1 MAQSTEHPNIPDDA
15 EPIPGNQPMRKTLQD
30 AAEYINQGAAW
41 ADKAQADLDD
51 LYQSMGEA
59 NARIRGNRDKISD
72 IKDTLATTEGEAPI
86 VVTPPNVDSNTPMTV
101 GIDYF
106 HTTPKTDCVSSPG
119 AINYPPGTNFATALF
134 TITPT
139 EQQTGHSY
147 LDIGLTNARKES
159 GYDQYITIT
168 TGLGTKVPSGH
179 WLIAA
184 FDSIGSELFNIKEDG
199 SIYSSSD
206 FKIGTTSKENES
218 VSLKSIANFVQTI
231 PTIEYGT
238 SNSLNVPAAS
248 SATFD
253 VTFKSTKTE
262 APVMFFS
269 VQCAS
274 ASAPLLVHAQSV
286 SNTQAAVVVENA
298 SNSDISNVTID
309 WLALSGR

>member
-15 EPIPGNQPMRKTLQD
+15 QPIPGNQPMRKTLQNT
-30 AAEYINQGAAW
+30 AEFLNKGAAW
-41 ADKAQADLDD
+41 ADLAQSDLDD
-51 LYQSMGEA
+51 LHQSMNWA
-59 NARIRGNRDKISD
+59 YTQ
-72 IKDTLATTEGEAPI
+72 IKKNEYTLATTKGEAPI
-86 VVTPPNVDSNTPMTV
+86 VVTPPDVDNTTPMTV
-101 GIDYF
+101 GIDNF
-106 HTTPKTDCVSSPG
+106 HTPRTDCVSSPG

-139 EQQTGHSY
+139 EQRTGHSY
-147 LDIGLTNARKES
+147 LDIGLTNAREAS

-168 TGLGTKVPSGH
+168 TGLGTKVPSGY

-184 FDSIGSELFNIKEDG
+184 FNSIGSELFNIKKDG
-199 SIYSSSD
+199 TIYSSSD
-206 FKIGTTSKENES
+206 FKIGTTSNENKS

-248 SATFD
+248 SATID